1 MTDGC
6 AVIRGLGNPLSL
18 NSSSHGAGRVCSRSE
33 AKKTLDVELHALEM
47 EDIVCDNPLST
58 LDESKQAYKNFFEVL
73 ELQEELIEVLEF
85 VKPLLNRKDAKPSEE
100 EC

>member
-1 MTDGC
+1 M
-6 AVIRGLGNPLSL
+6 
-18 NSSSHGAGRVCSRSE
+18 CSRSE